1 MNVIVIG
8 CGRVGSELAYRLFK
22 QGHQVCVI
30 DQNEKAFLALP
41 VDFKGRTLGGDALNR
56 IILRRAGIENAEGLA
71 VVTNS
76 DMTNAAVGH
85 IAQTLF
91 KVPSVVVRNFEAR
104 YRYIYDLF
112 NLQVVSP
119 SHWGAQRIEEMIYG
133 QKARTVFSAGNGEVE
148 LYEFRI
154 PPALDGHP
162 LNELIPAQGCSLA
175 ALTRAGRAIL
185 PQLDTPVNQGDF
197 LLVSATLEGIAEL
210 RNKLEG
216 LQEA

>member
-22 QGHQVCVI
+22 QGHQVCII

-56 IILRRAGIENAEGLA
+56 IILRRAGIETADGVA
-71 VVTNS
+71 AVTNS

-85 IAQTLF
+85 VAQTIF
-91 KVPSVVVRNFEAR
+91 KVPAVVVRNFESR

-148 LYEFRI
+148 LYELMI
-154 PPALDGHP
+154 PPVLNGRP
-162 LNELIPAQGCSLA
+162 LSDFIPAAGCSLA
-175 ALTRAGRAIL
+175 ALTTRRAGDAAAARYGGKPGRLFIG
-185 PQLDTPVNQGDF
+185 Q
-197 LLVSATLEGIAEL
+197 
-210 RNKLEG
+210 RNVG
-216 LQEA
+216 RDRRFAA